1 MDLFWLLLSY
11 VIRGAAAGCT
21 VLTMSPTSFKAVIV
35 QVIINDEI

>member
-11 VIRGAAAGCT
+11 VIRGAAGCT
-21 VLTMSPTSFKAVIV
+21 VLTMSPTSIKAVIV